1 MKEEQ
6 KRNLGVFEMTVL
18 RKICGVT
25 RKYRRMNV
33 DILKEL
39 SIERDIISVI
49 QCRRLPYFGHVT
61 RMDKDRLPY
70 GY

>member
-6 KRNLGVFEMTVL
+6 KRKLRVIEMAVI

-25 RKYRRMNV
+25 RKDRRRDT

-39 SIERDIISVI
+39 
-49 QCRRLPYFGHVT
+49 H
-61 RMDKDRLPY
+61 
-70 GY
+70 